1 MVSVRKV
8 PQRTCV
14 GCGKVLPKK
23 ELVRIVRTPDNQV
36 VVDKTS
42 KKPGRGAYICPREEC
57 LDRAVKQGRI
67 SKSLEVEIPPDVV
80 LELSKQLSGDD
91 E

>member
-23 ELVRIVRTPDNQV
+23 ELVRIVRTPQNQV

-42 KKPGRGAYICPREEC
+42 KKPGRGAYVCPNNEC
-57 LDRAVKQGRI
+57 LNNAIKQGRI
-67 SKSLEVEIPPDVV
+67 AKSLEVEIPSDVV
-80 LELSKQLSGDD
+80 LELNKQLSGDD

>member
-42 KKPGRGAYICPREEC
+42 KKPGRGAYICPREE
-57 LDRAVKQGRI
+57 
-67 SKSLEVEIPPDVV
+67 
-80 LELSKQLSGDD
+80 
-91 E
+91 